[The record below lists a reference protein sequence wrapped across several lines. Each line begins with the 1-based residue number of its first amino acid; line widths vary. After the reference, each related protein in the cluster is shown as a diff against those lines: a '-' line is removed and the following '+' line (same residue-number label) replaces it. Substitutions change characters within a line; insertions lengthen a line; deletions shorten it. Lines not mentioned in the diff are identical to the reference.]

1 MMIVTIENINPN
13 KLHDELINAGLTPV
27 LVENDRP
34 ENSHIASHTWITFV
48 EGTDMTAVQA
58 VIDTHDPTPL
68 PPQPTKEELLQ
79 QEIDELKAVVDAMLN
94 GGDA

>member
-1 MMIVTIENINPN
+1 MLLQNIHPN
-13 KLHDELINAGLTPV
+13 KLHDELIAAGLIPL
-27 LVENDRP
+27 LVENDKP
-34 ENSHIASHTWITFV
+34 EDTHIAPNTWITFP

-58 VIDTHDPTPL
+58 VIDAHDPTPL

>member
-1 MMIVTIENINPN
+1 MIVKNVNVN
-13 KLHDELINAGLTPV
+13 KLHDEFISNGIKPSPV
-27 LVENDRP
+27 FKLDNGDGDF
-34 ENSHIASHTWITFV
+34 TFP

-58 VIDTHDPTPL
+58 VIDAHDPTPL

-79 QEIDELKAVVDAMLN
+79 KEIDELKAVVDTMLN